1 MATRVGRKRNRDPSL
16 NDAVIQL
23 ARNATKVP
31 EQMIADPVSENVE
44 RSTSPNDLQ
53 PRLDCSQTRN
63 HSSQT
68 HVELPSMI
76 DKQPAR

>member
-53 PRLDCSQTRN
+53 PSRLLKNSPFWR
-63 HSSQT
+63 H
-68 HVELPSMI
+68 
-76 DKQPAR
+76 